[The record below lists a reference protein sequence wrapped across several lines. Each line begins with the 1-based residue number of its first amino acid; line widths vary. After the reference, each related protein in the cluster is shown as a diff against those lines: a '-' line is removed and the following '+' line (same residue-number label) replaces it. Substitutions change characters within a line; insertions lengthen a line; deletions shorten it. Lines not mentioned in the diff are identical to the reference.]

1 MKKKSRIR
9 LPEAFHEASR
19 RKEPHG
25 SAWAGFAGVGTYL
38 PSGCPRRSAA
48 AAGSGCRGWAAR
60 RPRTAG
66 FLSRPG
72 WARPSC
78 RPCRS
83 SGQLRRV
90 LRSGP
95 PYLRAFEQL
104 YKKPNNRE
112 KKLHLFISAFRKS
125 LVLYDT
131 DDDSSACSSARHQMG
146 LRTKKHDFGIRV
158 TSAQGLH
165 SQMDSHA
172 ACYWQV
178 LQLRAPESL
187 SAHPPWHLCFCCG
200 CLRLAV
206 WDLFDLCPCL
216 WKKQSVRKAA
226 LSDHSLQQQPW
237 QHQMKSVLLIQSK
250 QRTLINCI
258 LKQVFFKLNDSI
270 ITLYNYR
277 LCPSKLVVKR
287 WTVMLTASTPP
298 LVTSVTP
305 QEMNS
310 STPRVTK
317 NTSSRLGIF
326 HKETKAF
333 ISSNVF
339 LHKGSRVTFFNLQQF

>member
-1 MKKKSRIR
+1 MGGKVQLEEQTVEKWNTLEVKEGDGAKQEKTGGRRNHRLGCSRPSPKAPGGRSGPVWQIAPK
-9 LPEAFHEASR
+9 L
-19 RKEPHG
+19 G
-25 SAWAGFAGVGTYL
+25 SVGTYL

-83 SGQLRRV
+83 SGLWRRV

-131 DDDSSACSSARHQMG
+131 DNDSSACSSALHQMG
-146 LRTKKHDFGIRV
+146 LRTKKHDFGIRI
-158 TSAQGLH
+158 TSAQGLN

-178 LQLRAPESL
+178 LQLCAPESL
-187 SAHPPWHLCFCCG
+187 SAHPPWNLCFCCG

-206 WDLFDLCPCL
+206 WDLFDLCPCEMATG
-216 WKKQSVRKAA
+216 KSTARKPA
-226 LSDHSLQQQPW
+226 LSDQGPQQQA
-237 QHQMKSVLLIQSK
+237 M
-250 QRTLINCI
+250 T
-258 LKQVFFKLNDSI
+258 
-270 ITLYNYR
+270 
-277 LCPSKLVVKR
+277 
-287 WTVMLTASTPP
+287 TPCQKCFAY
-298 LVTSVTP
+298 T
-305 QEMNS
+305 
-310 STPRVTK
+310 
-317 NTSSRLGIF
+317 
-326 HKETKAF
+326 
-333 ISSNVF
+333 
-339 LHKGSRVTFFNLQQF
+339 